1 MTQRRPLVRFRSEGA
16 APRDPVPRGR
26 VFDRKMRYENVYAD
40 RVFWLMI
47 TSRIGDRGRMPNSG
61 SARKQQRLKIEEITR
76 TLAECGF
83 VTLDKQAYVLGLSR
97 STAWTIIRG
106 THKTS
111 GLSATTI
118 NRMLATGRLPLRV
131 RLKVLE
137 YIAEKMS
144 GAYGDRKH
152 CLKAFASRISPVHMH
167 AALFRGAKP
176 DAAQET
182 DVPLPR
188 NADVTRRFSRSPPR
202 AARAN
207 SSPAQTMGRPN
218 RETGSSG

>member
-1 MTQRRPLVRFRSEGA
+1 
-16 APRDPVPRGR
+16 
-26 VFDRKMRYENVYAD
+26 
-40 RVFWLMI
+40 
-47 TSRIGDRGRMPNSG
+47 MPNSG
-61 SARKQQRLKIEEITR
+61 SARKQQRLKIEQITR

-118 NRMLATGRLPLRV
+118 NRMLATGRLPLKV
-131 RLKVLE
+131 RLKILE

-152 CLKAFASRISPVHMH
+152 CLKAFASRISPVHMQ
-167 AALFRGAKP
+167 AALFPGTKP
-176 DAAQET
+176 DAAHETT
-182 DVPLPR
+182 DVP
-188 NADVTRRFSRSPPR
+188 DVTRRFSRSPPR
-202 AARAN
+202 AAQAN
-207 SSPAQTMGRPN
+207 SSPAQTTSRPN
-218 RETGSSG
+218 RETGSSR

>member
-1 MTQRRPLVRFRSEGA
+1 M
-16 APRDPVPRGR
+16 
-26 VFDRKMRYENVYAD
+26 
-40 RVFWLMI
+40 
-47 TSRIGDRGRMPNSG
+47 
-61 SARKQQRLKIEEITR
+61 
-76 TLAECGF
+76 LAECGF
-83 VTLDKQAYVLGLSR
+83 VALDEQADVLGLSR

-152 CLKAFASRISPVHMH
+152 CLKAFASRISPVHMQ
-167 AALFRGAKP
+167 AALFPGTKP
-176 DAAQET
+176 DAAHETT
-182 DVPLPR
+182 DVPRSYPPFFRDHRREPPKQIRARLRPR
-188 NADVTRRFSRSPPR
+188 VVPIVKRVAFR
-202 AARAN
+202 
-207 SSPAQTMGRPN
+207 
-218 RETGSSG
+218 

>member
-1 MTQRRPLVRFRSEGA
+1 ML
-16 APRDPVPRGR
+16 
-26 VFDRKMRYENVYAD
+26 
-40 RVFWLMI
+40 
-47 TSRIGDRGRMPNSG
+47 NSC
-61 SARKQQRLKIEEITR
+61 SARKQQRLKIEQITR

-83 VTLDKQAYVLGLSR
+83 VALDEQAYVLGLSR

-144 GAYGDRKH
+144 GAYGDREFR
-152 CLKAFASRISPVHMH
+152 LRAFASRVSPVHMQ
-167 AALFRGAKP
+167 AALFWGAKP
-176 DAAQET
+176 DAAQAT
-182 DVPLPR
+182 DVS
-188 NADVTRRFSRSPPR
+188 V
-202 AARAN
+202 AA
-207 SSPAQTMGRPN
+207 
-218 RETGSSG
+218 